1 MTSKLTNEFSNFIDA
16 LVDELIAM
24 PDEQVLEGIDPVA
37 VPVDGLRLLQAAK
50 SEVKFKDGCIA
61 AYKVIEGKK

>member
-24 PDEQVLEGIDPVA
+24 PDEQVLEGIDPA
-37 VPVDGLRLLQAAK
+37 AIQAGGLRLLQAAK
-50 SEVKFKDGCIA
+50 SEVNFKDGCIA
-61 AYKVIEGKK
+61 AYKVIEEEK